1 MTPEQIIKEQAPD
14 DLALLNY
21 IEQEG
26 LTGTDATAIAKAWKA
41 ACRHKAAQLSKQL
54 LMDQFNIRYL
64 KSEHD
69 HQVKQLD
76 ALGISDDQFFE
87 QRINTVIALYK
98 SLLSQQVE
106 QSDEVSLEQAAI
118 KYGDGWRTISSMQMD
133 SPITLGRIL
142 TSIEIGYMTDGFID
156 GWKTHDLLTRHKA
169 TQLFKQQGK
178 YERLD

>member
-26 LTGTDATAIAKAWKA
+26 LTRTDANAIAKAWKA
-41 ACRHKAAQLSKQL
+41 ACRYKAAQLSK
-54 LMDQFNIRYL
+54 D
-64 KSEHD
+64 
-69 HQVKQLD
+69 
-76 ALGISDDQFFE
+76 
-87 QRINTVIALYK
+87 
-98 SLLSQQVE
+98 VE

-133 SPITLGRIL
+133 SPISLGKIL

-178 YERLD
+178 DERLD